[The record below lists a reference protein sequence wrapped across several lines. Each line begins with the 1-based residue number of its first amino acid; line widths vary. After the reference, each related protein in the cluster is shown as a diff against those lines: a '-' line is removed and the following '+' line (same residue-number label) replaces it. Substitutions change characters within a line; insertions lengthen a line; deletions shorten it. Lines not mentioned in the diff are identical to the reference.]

1 MAWWFDEGLERIGPS
16 IGIERDYPLGWANS
30 GVDPVPLC
38 GESRFALAITRIIPA
53 LASRFFLFLFWR
65 SGHSMLG
72 LFSQSKSDLRWYATC
87 GAWLVAI
94 LAFGFVSGCSGE
106 RSLVEVGG
114 SVMVD
119 GKPADGATIMFF
131 PESSSARYVSTGQV
145 GPDGKYSLT
154 TELQPGIPLGKYQVT
169 VIWPDPGQRAEGA
182 KMFQGIAEEGP
193 DLLKGKYALRMDSGL
208 SADIIRG
215 IKEIPRFDLKLP

>member
-1 MAWWFDEGLERIGPS
+1 
-16 IGIERDYPLGWANS
+16 
-30 GVDPVPLC
+30 
-38 GESRFALAITRIIPA
+38 
-53 LASRFFLFLFWR
+53 
-65 SGHSMLG
+65 MLG
-72 LFSQSKSDLRWYATC
+72 LFSQSKSVLRRYATC
-87 GAWLVAI
+87 GVWLGAM
-94 LAFGFVSGCSGE
+94 LAFVFIGGCSSK

-131 PESSSARYVSTGQV
+131 PENSTARFVSTGQV
-145 GPDGKYSLT
+145 GPDGNYSLT

-169 VIWPDPGQRAEGA
+169 VIWPDPGKRAEGA

-208 SADIIRG
+208 SAEITRG
-215 IKEIPRFDLKLP
+215 MKEIPRFDLKLP